1 MRAREVKR
9 AHQLKRHAQLAIL
22 SLEVIGLHLDEI
34 DHSLVRPVEPCARGR
49 GGGPLGEVWEDG
61 GGRRLTDGDL
71 DGDGVQVELGSEVL
85 HHPLG
90 IGAVAIEFIDECEP
104 RHLVPVVNKYR

>member
-49 GGGPLGEVWEDG
+49 GGGPLGERWRRAEG
-61 GGRRLTDGDL
+61 GGGSPMGIWMATAFRWSLARRSSTTLS
-71 DGDGVQVELGSEVL
+71 GSAPSRSSL
-85 HHPLG
+85 LMNASRG
-90 IGAVAIEFIDECEP
+90 T
-104 RHLVPVVNKYR
+104 LYL